1 MVKMGI
7 TSIRGTDMKEETKET
22 IDYAVKKLDN
32 FFGKVVAEGGELTN
46 EFVAYALLELHIY
59 FAIACIVTVVGICCL
74 SLLYICRDWEIDTFG
89 EGMIPITIVSIML
102 SIGGIIA
109 IMINGYDMYMASKF
123 PLMWV
128 ISNKVM

>member
-1 MVKMGI
+1 
-7 TSIRGTDMKEETKET
+7 MKEETKET
-22 IDYAVKKLDN
+22 IDYAVNKLDS

-46 EFVAYALLELHIY
+46 EFVEYALLELHIY
-59 FAIACIVTVVGICCL
+59 FAISCIVTVVGVCCV
-74 SLLYICRDWEIDTFG
+74 SLLHIWRNWAIDTFG

-102 SIGGIIA
+102 VMGGIIA
-109 IMINGYDMYMASKF
+109 TIVNGYDMYMSSQY